1 MCWFS
6 SFIHFILV
14 SVAAVDLATRR
25 AAASKKPTKRN
36 PKLWFS
42 DNWPK
47 LEFNTGKQGWL
58 NKIMFFLPNINH
70 TQAAERDENAIFYSW
85 WPSRLTFDLDLQTH
99 PSEGPIRPSGEFGA
113 NSFSVQCPR
122 YFLRKQKTHRLTAP
136 KTFCSWLHAV
146 KSSSN

>member
-99 PSEGPIRPSGEFGA
+99 PSEGPIRPSVWIWRKFIQC
-113 NSFSVQCPR
+113 SVPKIFPTQTKNPQTDGTKNV
-122 YFLRKQKTHRLTAP
+122 LQLTA
-136 KTFCSWLHAV
+136 CS
-146 KSSSN
+146 KK

>member
-58 NKIMFFLPNINH
+58 NKIMFFTKHKPH
-70 TQAAERDENAIFYSW
+70 TGRRKGRKCHF
-85 WPSRLTFDLDLQTH
+85 LFLVTFTFDLWPW
-99 PSEGPIRPSGEFGA
+99 PS
-113 NSFSVQCPR
+113 NSSKRGTNQ
-122 YFLRKQKTHRLTAP
+122 
-136 KTFCSWLHAV
+136 TFCVNLAQIHSVFSAQDISYANKKPTDWRHQKRSAV
-146 KSSSN
+146 DCMQ